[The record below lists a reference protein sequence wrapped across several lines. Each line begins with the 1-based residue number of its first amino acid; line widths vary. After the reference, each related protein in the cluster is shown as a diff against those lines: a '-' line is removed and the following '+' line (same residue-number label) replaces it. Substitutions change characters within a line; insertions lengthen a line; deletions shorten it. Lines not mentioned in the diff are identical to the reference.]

1 MEVGGSAHREQTADG
16 VRLSRR
22 AAEPCP
28 ATGAEP
34 ILGPL
39 IDAARRGDAREV
51 IRLVLDETDAGQSL
65 HDLVGA
71 VVSPALEEIGR
82 RWETDRW
89 SWADEHVATT
99 TIRRAVDTVTA
110 RAGRPGEERGR
121 VAVVCA
127 EGDWHSLPG
136 VLFSRLMTA
145 SGWPA
150 VFLGPSASP
159 EQLTAVL
166 ADRDWDALVITCSLP
181 AVLAGASVLAER
193 VHDHGVPVL
202 IGGAAV
208 TRYRLAVALGADAE
222 VATVAA
228 AVRQLDEWGSTPPRS
243 PGRPR
248 LEWAPEAAEREAT
261 GVAAGAMSTL
271 EQTGVM
277 AAGGDAELQG
287 LLGEHLTHA
296 VRVAGAAATLGQPAI
311 FDDFAAWMWRMLA
324 ARGLPA
330 SIFAAALDALRS
342 GCRDDVAAVLRWSA
356 PGPTTPRP
364 VSPSMAI
371 TPLGR
376 S

>member
-1 MEVGGSAHREQTADG
+1 M
-16 VRLSRR
+16 
-22 AAEPCP
+22 
-28 ATGAEP
+28 
-34 ILGPL
+34 
-39 IDAARRGDAREV
+39 
-51 IRLVLDETDAGQSL
+51 LDETDAGQSL

-136 VLFSRLMTA
+136 VLFSRLMTV
-145 SGWPA
+145 SGRPA

-166 ADRDWDALVITCSLP
+166 AERDWDALVITCSLP
-181 AVLAGASVLAER
+181 AALAGASVLAER

-271 EQTGVM
+271 EQAGAT

-330 SIFAAALDALRS
+330 STFAAALDALRS
-342 GCRDDVAAVLRWSA
+342 GCRDDVAAVLRWST
-356 PGPTTPRP
+356 PDPTPPPPACGARASRETPT
-364 VSPSMAI
+364 S
-371 TPLGR
+371 
-376 S
+376 